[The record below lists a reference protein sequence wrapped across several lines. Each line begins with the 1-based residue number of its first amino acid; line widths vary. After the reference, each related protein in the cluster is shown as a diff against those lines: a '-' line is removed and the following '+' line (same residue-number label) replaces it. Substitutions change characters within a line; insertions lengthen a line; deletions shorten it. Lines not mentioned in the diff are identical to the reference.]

1 MNCWWLR
8 DKLIEMAVNILMS
21 IDKVTKTVGKKVM
34 PKGGSRKGIPNK
46 STALVK
52 DMIQGALEDVGGRQY
67 LVEQAREN
75 PAAFMGL
82 IKAILPKDVNL
93 GGQPDN
99 PIKYENMS
107 DEELDRKIKEVL
119 KL

>member
-1 MNCWWLR
+1 M
-8 DKLIEMAVNILMS
+8 D
-21 IDKVTKTVGKKVM
+21 IDKVPKTANKRPQ
-34 PKGGSRKGIPNK
+34 PKGGSRKGKPNK
-46 STALVK
+46 ATALIK
-52 DMIQGALEDVGGRQY
+52 DMIQGALEDVGGRRY

-93 GGQPDN
+93 GGQADN

>member
-1 MNCWWLR
+1 MTN
-8 DKLIEMAVNILMS
+8 
-21 IDKVTKTVGKKVM
+21 DKVTKTVGKKVM

-52 DMIQGALEDVGGRQY
+52 DMIQGALEDVGGRRY
-67 LVEQAREN
+67 LVKQAKEN
-75 PAAFMGL
+75 PAAFLGL

-93 GGQPDN
+93 GGQADN